1 MTFLD
6 AAYQMLK
13 ESGKPMHVRDIT
25 ETAKRRGL
33 IETKGKT
40 PEATMSTQILY
51 DDRRSGGRFVR
62 LGKNRVA
69 LREWGIEK
77 IEKEIEEH
85 EDAEEKTAS
94 VRKGSIVGDPIHVE
108 GLTYGPLNE
117 QGVVYLFALLS
128 KKLGFIVEEIKSSFP
143 DAKGRR
149 KNARGQW
156 EEVWIEFEYK
166 SSNFKA
172 HGHDSS
178 ECDLIVCWEHDWK
191 GCTLEVVELRTALS
205 RLE

>member
-1 MTFLD
+1 
-6 AAYQMLK
+6 
-13 ESGKPMHVRDIT
+13 MHVRDIT
-25 ETAKRRGL
+25 EQAIRRGL
-33 IETKGKT
+33 VVTEGKT
-40 PEATMSTQILY
+40 PEATMSAQILY
-51 DDRRSGGRFVR
+51 EDRRPEGRFVR

-77 IEKEIEEH
+77 I
-85 EDAEEKTAS
+85 AEEIDAHEKAEARTAP
-94 VRKGSIVGDPIHVE
+94 VRRASIVGDPINVD

-128 KKLGFIVEEIKSSFP
+128 KRLGFIVEEIKSSFP

-172 HGHDSS
+172 HGHDPT

-191 GCTLEVVELRTALS
+191 QCPIEVVGLKEMLDRS
-205 RLE
+205 I

>member
-1 MTFLD
+1 
-6 AAYQMLK
+6 MLK
-13 ESGKPMHVRDIT
+13 EAGKPMHVRDIT
-25 ETAKRRGL
+25 EQAVRRGL
-33 IETKGKT
+33 IVTEGKT
-40 PEATMSTQILY
+40 PEATMSAQILY
-51 DDRRSGGRFVR
+51 EDRRPEGRFVR

-77 IEKEIEEH
+77 IAEEIEAH
-85 EDAEEKTAS
+85 EKAEAKTTP
-94 VRKGSIVGDPIHVE
+94 VRRASIVGDPINVD

-172 HGHDSS
+172 HGHDPS
-178 ECDLIVCWEHDWK
+178 ECDLIVCWENDWEK
-191 GCTLEVVELRTALS
+191 CPIEVMELRRRIGEYAG
-205 RLE
+205 RH